1 MVGSASA
8 PPPGPQGPP
17 EPEVPEGPT
26 SRPAEPAVEFTDTGV
41 STGIE
46 AEDIGEAGRMP
57 FDPEL
62 IDVTPRNPTIDLV
75 LQRLKRGLI
84 DLQPDFQRRSGIWND
99 TAQSRLI
106 ESLLLRIALPTLYVA
121 EEADESWS
129 VVDGVQ
135 RLTSI
140 VRFVKPEAAGLKPLR
155 LENLEYLTRYDGAG
169 FDDLPGRMQTRI
181 LETEL
186 SVLLIR
192 KGTPEEA
199 RFNIFARIN
208 TGGLPLS
215 QQELRH
221 ALIPGRA
228 RTFLA
233 ELAESEEFLDAT
245 ARSVSPARMAERELC
260 LRFLAFLMT
269 PPERYVTQDFDGFL
283 RKTMHDLN
291 AMPDSELTKLRERFR
306 VAMLGCKIFFGD
318 QAFRKQFH
326 GITRRYPINKALFET
341 QAVTMAGCE
350 PNELARLVGRTE
362 ALEEKLKNLMDDPN
376 FFDAISSSTGD
387 ADKVNYRFQSMK
399 DLFREVLSA

>member
-1 MVGSASA
+1 M
-8 PPPGPQGPP
+8 PG
-17 EPEVPEGPT
+17 ETPT
-26 SRPAEPAVEFTDTGV
+26 AADEPAVEFTDTGV

-140 VRFVKPEAAGLKPLR
+140 VRFVKPEAAGLEPLR

-208 TGGLPLS
+208 TGGQPLS
-215 QQELRH
+215 PQELRH

-228 RTFLA
+228 RELLA
-233 ELAESEEFLDAT
+233 ELASTKWFLEAT
-245 ARSVSPARMAERELC
+245 DHSVNPARMVERELC
-260 LRFLAFLMT
+260 LRFLAFRMT
-269 PPERYVTQDFDGFL
+269 PPERYLSQDFDGFL
-283 RKTMHDLN
+283 RTTMHGIN
-291 AMPDSELTKLRERFR
+291 ALSEDQVKTLSLHFAVSMKRSQR
-306 VAMLGCKIFFGD
+306 VFGKR
-318 QAFRKQFH
+318 AFRKQVN
-326 GITRRYPINKALFET
+326 GVNRRYPINKALFEV
-341 QAVTMAGCE
+341 QAVTLAGCTAE
-350 PNELARLVGRTE
+350 EVNALVAQKEVVNEKFRR
-362 ALEEKLKNLMDDPN
+362 LMDDPR
-376 FFDAISSSTGD
+376 FWDSISSGTGD

-399 DLFREVLSA
+399 DLFREVLHA

>member
-1 MVGSASA
+1 M
-8 PPPGPQGPP
+8 PG
-17 EPEVPEGPT
+17 ETPT
-26 SRPAEPAVEFTDTGV
+26 AADEPAVEFTDTGV

-62 IDVTPRNPTIDLV
+62 IDVAPRNPTIDLV

-283 RKTMHDLN
+283 RKTMHALN
-291 AMPDSELTKLRERFR
+291 AMPDSELTKLQERFR

>member
-1 MVGSASA
+1 MVDSASA
-8 PPPGPQGPP
+8 PPPEPQGPP
-17 EPEVPEGPT
+17 
-26 SRPAEPAVEFTDTGV
+26 EPAVEFTDTGA

-62 IDVTPRNPTIDLV
+62 IDVTPRSPTIDLV

-121 EEADESWS
+121 EEPDESWS

-155 LENLEYLTRYDGAG
+155 LQNLEYLTQYDDAG
-169 FDDLPGRMQTRI
+169 FEDLPGRMQTRI

-233 ELAESEEFLDAT
+233 ELAESEEFLEAT
-245 ARSVSPARMAERELC
+245 AYSVSPSRMAERELC
-260 LRFLAFLMT
+260 LRFLAFWMT

-283 RKTMHDLN
+283 RRTMHAVN
-291 AMPDSELTKLRERFR
+291 ALSEPELDTLARHFR
-306 VAMLGCKIFFGD
+306 VAMVGSDLLFGD
-318 QAFRKQFH
+318 QAFRKQFR
-326 GITRRYPINKALFET
+326 GVTRRYPINKALFEV
-341 QAVTMAGCE
+341 QAVTV
-350 PNELARLVGRTE
+350 ARCAPDDLQTLLDRTGTLE
-362 ALEEKLKNLMDDPN
+362 AMFKELMDDPP

-399 DLFREVLSA
+399 DLFREVLHA